1 MDEDGGKL
9 LVVTSSLEEDFGGFV
24 ELGLEASLSNLGDV
38 GLIWIRDEG
47 LEFSHILVAAF
58 GIGKD
63 ELGVDNFLF
72 EGLSGHSQES
82 DEFLEAL
89 LGLSDVDD
97 HHVHGRILSLD
108 ETLDSLSEHLL
119 LELSLTEF
127 GPGLWLVHLLS
138 EFLSALK
145 VLFLV
150 DEDLHGLDSL
160 SELLV
165 DAEGLVIELIFIFL
179 SNSGEFLSVVVVK
192 SVDVVHDSRLISLDC
207 SKDKQVLKILVVGES

>member
-1 MDEDGGKL
+1 MNEDSGKL
-9 LVVTSSLEEDFGGFV
+9 LVVTSSLEEDFSGFI
-24 ELGLEASLSNLGDV
+24 EFGLKASLSNLGDV

-58 GIGKD
+58 GISKD

-82 DEFLEAL
+82 DKLLEAL
-89 LGLSDVDD
+89 LSLSDVDD

-108 ETLDSLSEHLL
+108 ETLDSLSKHLL
-119 LELSLTEF
+119 LKLSLTEF
-127 GPGLWLVHLLS
+127 CPGLWLVHLLS
-138 EFLSALK
+138 EFLSTLK
-145 VLFLV
+145 VLLLI

-165 DAEGLVIELIFIFL
+165 DAESFVIELIFIFL
-179 SNSGEFLSVVVVK
+179 SNSGKFLSIVVVK

-207 SKDKQVLKILVVGES
+207 SKDKQVLKVLVVRES